1 MDPHAKMPYARELAD
16 ELTRYATALEL
27 DETKA
32 PPPEKVHKT
41 LTDSQVQVVRW
52 QYPALKA

>member
-1 MDPHAKMPYARELAD
+1 MPYARELAD